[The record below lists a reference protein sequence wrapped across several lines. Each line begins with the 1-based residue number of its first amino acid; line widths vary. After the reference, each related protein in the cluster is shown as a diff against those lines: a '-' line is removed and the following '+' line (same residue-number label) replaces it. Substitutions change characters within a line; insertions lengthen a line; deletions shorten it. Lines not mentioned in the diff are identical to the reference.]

1 LPCALLATHGKEI
14 FAVQQLTAKLGC
26 TAAPDFPVVYWHGIL
41 PSVGPITPCGA
52 NWIMSAY

>member
-26 TAAPDFPVVYWHGIL
+26 TAAPDFPVVMSIR
-41 PSVGPITPCGA
+41 A
-52 NWIMSAY
+52 NFVCIRLWIAEDGTNKTIF